1 MTQGSG
7 SVTGE
12 VWKDQQLVTTFLTGV
27 RAALPNAADQL
38 EVMLR
43 VLSFTG
49 KPINRVLDLG
59 SGSGVLASAILDR
72 FPDAEVLLAD
82 FSEPMLD
89 AARPRFPSPPHQ
101 LRVADFSTPAWM
113 EEVRDLA
120 PFDAVVS
127 GFAIHHQPDE
137 RKRRIYREIF
147 DLLAP
152 GSPFIHI
159 EHVSS
164 ASPWIEHQFNELLV
178 DRMFAYDQH
187 VGGGRSREEV
197 AHDYVY
203 RPDKEANIL
212 APLETQLEWLR
223 QIGFEDVD
231 CLFKIY
237 ELCLFIGRKPS
248 ERTEDATRAT

>member
-1 MTQGSG
+1 MSNQSSSVSG
-7 SVTGE
+7 D

-43 VLSFTG
+43 VLAFTG
-49 KPINRVLDLG
+49 RPIERVLDLG
-59 SGSGVLASAILDR
+59 SGSGVLASAILER
-72 FPDAEVLLAD
+72 FPDAEILLAD

-89 AARPRFPSPPHQ
+89 AARSRFTSPPHH
-101 LRVADFSTPAWM
+101 LRAIDFSTSAWTND
-113 EEVRDLA
+113 VRDLA

-127 GFAIHHQPDE
+127 GFAIHHQPNDS
-137 RKRRIYREIF
+137 KRRIYAEIF

-152 GSPFIHI
+152 GAPFIHI
-159 EHVSS
+159 EHVAS

-178 DRMFAYDQH
+178 DRMYAYDRQ
-187 VGGGRSREEV
+187 VGGGRSREQV

-203 RPDKEANIL
+203 RPDKAANIL

-223 QIGFEDVD
+223 QIGYVDVD

-237 ELCLFIGRKPS
+237 ELSLFIGRKP
-248 ERTEDATRAT
+248 E

>member
-1 MTQGSG
+1 MPDHIETVSG
-7 SVTGE
+7 D

-43 VLSFTG
+43 VLTFTDR
-49 KPINRVLDLG
+49 PIRRVLDLG

-72 FPDAEVLLAD
+72 FPDVEILLAD

-101 LRVADFSTPAWM
+101 LRMVDFSTPAWV
-113 EEVRDLA
+113 ETVRDLA

-137 RKRRIYREIF
+137 SKRRIYAEIF
-147 DLLAP
+147 ELLAP
-152 GSPFIHI
+152 GAPFIHI
-159 EHVSS
+159 EHVAS

-178 DRMFAYDQH
+178 DRLYAYDQAT
-187 VGGGRSREEV
+187 GGGRTREQV
-197 AHDYVY
+197 ATDYVY
-203 RPDKEANIL
+203 RPDKAANIL

-223 QIGFEDVD
+223 QIGYQDVD

-237 ELCLFIGRKPS
+237 ELSLFIGRKP
-248 ERTEDATRAT
+248 E

>member
-1 MTQGSG
+1 MPNHIETVSG
-7 SVTGE
+7 D

-27 RAALPNAADQL
+27 RAALPNAADQM

-43 VLSFTG
+43 VLTFTDR
-49 KPINRVLDLG
+49 PIRRVLDLG

-72 FPDAEVLLAD
+72 FPDVEILLAD

-101 LRVADFSTPAWM
+101 LRMVDFSTPAWV
-113 EEVRDLA
+113 ETVRDLA

-137 RKRRIYREIF
+137 SKRRIYAEIF
-147 DLLAP
+147 ELLAP
-152 GSPFIHI
+152 GAPFIHI
-159 EHVSS
+159 EHVAS

-178 DRMFAYDQH
+178 DRMYAYDQAT
-187 VGGGRSREEV
+187 GGGRTREQV
-197 AHDYVY
+197 ATDYVY
-203 RPDKEANIL
+203 RPDKAANIL

-223 QIGFEDVD
+223 QIGYQDVD

-237 ELCLFIGRKPS
+237 ELSLFIGRKP
-248 ERTEDATRAT
+248 E

>member
-1 MTQGSG
+1 MPNHIETVSG
-7 SVTGE
+7 D

-43 VLSFTG
+43 VLTFTDR
-49 KPINRVLDLG
+49 PIRRVLDLG

-72 FPDAEVLLAD
+72 FPDVEILLAD

-101 LRVADFSTPAWM
+101 LRMVDFSTPAWV
-113 EEVRDLA
+113 ETVRDLA

-137 RKRRIYREIF
+137 SKRRIYAEIF
-147 DLLAP
+147 ELLAP
-152 GSPFIHI
+152 GAPFIHI
-159 EHVSS
+159 EHVAS

-178 DRMFAYDQH
+178 DRMYAYDQAT
-187 VGGGRSREEV
+187 GGGRTREQV
-197 AHDYVY
+197 ATDYVY
-203 RPDKEANIL
+203 RPDKAANIL

-223 QIGFEDVD
+223 QIGYQDVD

-237 ELCLFIGRKPS
+237 ELSLFIGRKP
-248 ERTEDATRAT
+248 E

>member
-1 MTQGSG
+1 MSRQSG
-7 SVTGE
+7 PSVTGE

-43 VLSFTG
+43 VLEFSNR
-49 KPINRVLDLG
+49 PIERVLDLG
-59 SGSGVLASAILDR
+59 SGSGVLAAAILER
-72 FPDAEVLLAD
+72 FPNAELLLAD

-89 AARPRFPSPPHQ
+89 AARPHFPSPPHH
-101 LRVADFSTPAWM
+101 LRVVDFSTPGWTN
-113 EEVRDLA
+113 EVRELA

-127 GFAIHHQPDE
+127 GFAIHHQPDDS
-137 RKRRIYREIF
+137 KRRIYAEIF

-152 GSPFIHI
+152 GAPFIHI

-178 DRMFAYDQH
+178 DRMYAYDQQT
-187 VGGGRSREEV
+187 GGGRSREQV

-203 RPDKEANIL
+203 RPDKDANIL

-223 QIGFEDVD
+223 QVGYDDVD

-237 ELCLFIGRKPS
+237 ELCLFIGRKP
-248 ERTEDATRAT
+248 A